1 MAGAPATLEAPT
13 GIRRGKKKGGA
24 AGLVVGYGSLTVC
37 QSAWRELIA
46 CYRLLI
52 TSNYEFPGIPG
63 QIGSQL
69 LMPYEEFSRRF
80 LVSVFDWHFPFDDG
94 F

>member
-24 AGLVVGYGSLTVC
+24 AGLVVGCGSLTVC

-46 CYRLLI
+46 FYRLLI

-69 LMPYEEFSRRF
+69 LMPYAEFSRRF